1 MKVLVTGGAGF
12 IGRHTVELLVAQG
25 DQVVVVDRAAAVRN
39 LGRDKSVTVYQLD
52 IVSEEL
58 EHVFA
63 LERPDS
69 VIHLA
74 AQISVQRSLQK
85 PLDDA
90 ETNIMGTIRLLQLCA
105 RYEVRKIIYASSAA
119 VYGNPR
125 EVPVK
130 ETHATEPLSCYGVS
144 KLVAEMYIQSFA
156 GRYNLDYSILRYANV
171 YGIRE
176 IRNGE
181 DGVLTAF
188 VERMIAGL
196 PLEVYGDGSQTR
208 DFIYLKDVA
217 AANAAALRTGS
228 RQVMNISSGT
238 GISLLEAVDVLREL
252 SGRNVSPQHRPPQS
266 GDIEHSVLDNGK
278 ARDVL
283 WWQPAYSFYAGLREM
298 VEFEAEAR
306 KNPLL
311 VQRVGTAAEDGAEY
325 TETSVG

>member
-208 DFIYLKDVA
+208 DFIYVKDVA

-238 GISLLEAVDVLREL
+238 GISLLDAVDVLREL
-252 SGRNVSPQHRPPQS
+252 
-266 GDIEHSVLDNGK
+266 
-278 ARDVL
+278 
-283 WWQPAYSFYAGLREM
+283 
-298 VEFEAEAR
+298 
-306 KNPLL
+306 
-311 VQRVGTAAEDGAEY
+311 
-325 TETSVG
+325 

>member
-1 MKVLVTGGAGF
+1 
-12 IGRHTVELLVAQG
+12 
-25 DQVVVVDRAAAVRN
+25 
-39 LGRDKSVTVYQLD
+39 
-52 IVSEEL
+52 
-58 EHVFA
+58 
-63 LERPDS
+63 
-69 VIHLA
+69 
-74 AQISVQRSLQK
+74 
-85 PLDDA
+85 
-90 ETNIMGTIRLLQLCA
+90 MGTIRLLQLCA

-208 DFIYLKDVA
+208 DFIYVKDVA

-252 SGRNVSPQHRPPQS
+252 SGRNVSPQHRPRNRAISSIACWITAKPATCCGGS
-266 GDIEHSVLDNGK
+266 RLTRFMPGCGK
-278 ARDVL
+278 WWSSKRKRAKPAARSTHRHRRRGWRRVYRNFGWLTVGKDV
-283 WWQPAYSFYAGLREM
+283 FC
-298 VEFEAEAR
+298 
-306 KNPLL
+306 
-311 VQRVGTAAEDGAEY
+311 
-325 TETSVG
+325 